1 MCTVVHKIIR
11 RRESVMRKHR
21 DAHAHAGIRAGS
33 VVGSSGAPL
42 FVCELEHGC
51 PVAVRQHQFRSE
63 AVLELGRCVEEGLGV
78 ACEYAVRA
86 RPPSQVEVDHPTI
99 DPRLD
104 ETDNELLPPCAATEQ
119 LEVPTRHAAIRLVAA
134 VARGQYVRARG
145 VQCRDERR
153 TRIGQEHLGGVTQ
166 QHVQAAGHKR
176 RCRHVSLGER
186 ALDVPHQPRALPHF
200 CGSCAVDDSSAEVSR
215 EKVIG
220 GTVQRVQDG

>member
-1 MCTVVHKIIR
+1 M
-11 RRESVMRKHR
+11 SVGRGLTRSPRLK
-21 DAHAHAGIRAGS
+21 
-33 VVGSSGAPL
+33 PL
-42 FVCELEHGC
+42 T
-51 PVAVRQHQFRSE
+51 
-63 AVLELGRCVEEGLGV
+63 
-78 ACEYAVRA
+78 CEYAVRA

-176 RCRHVSLGER
+176 RCEHASRGQCDCAAQRLAHKRFVAKLR
-186 ALDVPHQPRALPHF
+186 AVRAGGATRAGRPLAWRRGPNNDAPAAMCLSASARWMCRINLVRSHISVVAVPLTTALPR
-200 CGSCAVDDSSAEVSR
+200 CPARKS
-215 EKVIG
+215 
-220 GTVQRVQDG
+220 